1 MDCLIITALSVNT
14 RIGIHAWEQRISQRL
29 LINITIPADFSACN
43 DDIINTL
50 DYDKLC
56 QQVTSYVESTSFNL
70 IETVADS
77 VAVLIKTTF
86 NLSQIEVS
94 VSKPHAVKNASDIRV
109 MVTR

>member
-1 MDCLIITALSVNT
+1 MDSLIITALSVNT

-29 LINITIPADFSACN
+29 LINITIPADFSACH

-77 VAVLIKTTF
+77 VAVLIKKTF
-86 NLSQIEVS
+86 NLAKIEVS
-94 VSKPHAVKNASDIRV
+94 VSKPHAIKNAGDIRV
-109 MVTR
+109 IVTR

>member
-1 MDCLIITALSVNT
+1 MDSLVITGLSVNT

-56 QQVTSYVESTSFNL
+56 QQITTYVESASFNL

-77 VAVLIKTTF
+77 VALLIKKTF

-94 VSKPHAVKNASDIRV
+94 VSKPHAIKNASDIRV
-109 MVTR
+109 TVTR